1 MGPKRLVWP
10 VAVPSRPTPAP
21 KPMTGSKRT
30 VLVWAK
36 KPSTTW
42 SRTGGNQSAVVT
54 ALMSQPTSTNLWIHR
69 PMKSTTSRLLLGL
82 QRAVLCSLWCLPP
95 LLFLDNTRYI
105 IWIESH
111 EQRFRSSHTHVI
123 TVLRTRGSQRSTL
136 VLNEIFVIPL
146 YE

>member
-30 VLVWAK
+30 VSVWEK

-54 ALMSQPTSTNLWIHR
+54 ALTSQPTSTNLWIHR
-69 PMKSTTSRLLLGL
+69 PLLGL

-95 LLFLDNTRYI
+95 LLFLDNTWYT

-111 EQRFRSSHTHVI
+111 EQRFRSSHAHVI
-123 TVLRTRGSQRSTL
+123 KVLRSRGSQRSTL
-136 VLNEIFVIPL
+136 VLNEIF
-146 YE
+146 